1 MTEDELIDKA
11 KHLYRVGLSRFLFL
25 AINYMKGTT
34 KLKKKLKKK
43 DLYFRLVLEATDWP
57 NPTVLLFKDHKILA
71 LPMSPEDANN
81 SDMWDMKVIGE
92 ARDFLEYFMGGHAIL
107 PILLGKVKV
116 KGLLKSIKVLWFINL
131 SLDFFSTR
139 QTFSYATFHKLRKPA
154 RVI

>member
-1 MTEDELIDKA
+1 MVEDELIDKA
-11 KHLYRVGLSRFLFL
+11 KHLYRVGLARFLFL

-34 KLKKKLKKK
+34 ELRKKLEKK

-57 NPTVLLFKDHKILA
+57 NPAVLLFKDHELLA
-71 LPMSPEDANN
+71 LPISPEDAQNP
-81 SDMWDMKVIGE
+81 DMWDMKVIGE
-92 ARDFLEYFMGGHAIL
+92 GQDFLEYFMGGHAII

-116 KGLLKSIKVLWFINL
+116 KGMLKSIKVLWFINL

-139 QTFSYATFHKLRKPA
+139 QTFSRATFSKLYQET